1 MTKNQG
7 LIDTSTTTQ
16 EQIALL
22 RHILQLPIA
31 ERNALLA
38 QQAATIA
45 EYFRLGS
52 EKMEWVEDYIEDDK
66 WDDE

>member
-1 MTKNQG
+1 MTKG
-7 LIDTSTTTQ
+7 LIDTSTTAKK
-16 EQIALL
+16 QITLL
-22 RHILQLPIA
+22 RNLLQLPIA

-38 QQAATIA
+38 QQVATIT

-52 EKMEWVEDYIEDDK
+52 EEIEWVEDYIENDN